1 MTAGS
6 RNTSVGYGALVA
18 NTGGSNNIALGYQAG
33 NVNTTGSNNIYI
45 GHAGAAADESGTV
58 RIGTPATHTET
69 HLSGTVHATAFVGD
83 GSGLT
88 NLDVAANTGVLDVAR
103 IPDLDASK
111 ITSGV
116 FDAARIPELDA
127 ARVASGVFDPARI
140 PVLAPASVP
149 VMAIPLFGSADFG
162 RNDLEYP
169 AGVDHAS
176 LVPGSA
182 MAPVDAGVWRLLAMV
197 AGEAGTVTV
206 GLVRLDADSATP
218 PVDPL
223 LDPPPPAATTPV
235 ATLTTTSTTPV
246 LVASDAFTVSASG
259 TYGLKMKTD
268 GASYGRVWGAWLQRI
283 ADGGQE

>member
-1 MTAGS
+1 M
-6 RNTSVGYGALVA
+6 
-18 NTGGSNNIALGYQAG
+18 
-33 NVNTTGSNNIYI
+33 
-45 GHAGAAADESGTV
+45 HAA
-58 RIGTPATHTET
+58 
-69 HLSGTVHATAFVGD
+69 AFVGD

-116 FDAARIPELDA
+116 LDAARIPDLDA
-127 ARVASGVFDPARI
+127 GKVTGGVFDPARI

-149 VMAIPLFGSADFG
+149 VMAIPLFGSPDFG

-169 AGVDHAS
+169 AGTDHAS
-176 LVPGSA
+176 LVPGSV
-182 MAPVDAGVWRLLAMV
+182 MAPVDAGMWRLQAMV

-206 GLVRLDADSATP
+206 GLVRLDADSAMP
-218 PVDPL
+218 PSNPSPLDPL
-223 LDPPPPAATTPV
+223 PPPAATTPV
-235 ATLTTTSTTPV
+235 ATLTTTSTTAV
-246 LVASDAFTVSASG
+246 LVTSDDFTVSASG

-268 GASYGRVWGAWLQRI
+268 GASYGRVWGVWLKRI